1 MKMLSEGKS
10 RWANRP
16 IDCRCQSN
24 KPWALPKPTRGT
36 LPLDPN
42 QKLPLA
48 PSILRG
54 NSLAGWQVLTVDVR
68 TNQRVQINRTYP
80 LLKISF
86 HYVPVRHLTV
96 DTYRS
101 SYPWPK

>member
-1 MKMLSEGKS
+1 MCTMKMLSEGKN
-10 RWANRP
+10 RWATRP
-16 IDCRCQSN
+16 IAWRCQSN
-24 KPWALPKPTRGT
+24 RPWALPKPTRGT

-54 NSLAGWQVLTVDVR
+54 NPLAGWQVLTVDVR

-80 LLKISF
+80 LLKFLPLRSSQTF
-86 HYVPVRHLTV
+86 TV
-96 DTYRS
+96 DTS
-101 SYPWPK
+101 PFFLS